1 MNLQSNDNAYSSRLL
16 VIVLYILHVIY
27 LELDAVIS
35 VQTCR
40 LFNNLF
46 IELPVNTATDKRN
59 ILR

>member
-1 MNLQSNDNAYSSRLL
+1 MNLQSNDNAYSSKLL
-16 VIVLYILHVIY
+16 VIILLHVIH
-27 LELDAVIS
+27 LELAAVIS
-35 VQTCR
+35 VQTWH

>member
-35 VQTCR
+35 VQTCP

-46 IELPVNTATDKRN
+46 IELPVNTATDKSN
-59 ILR
+59 TLR

>member
-35 VQTCR
+35 VQTCH

-46 IELPVNTATDKRN
+46 IELPVNTATDKSN
-59 ILR
+59 TLR

>member
-1 MNLQSNDNAYSSRLL
+1 MNLQSNDNAYSSKLL
-16 VIVLYILHVIY
+16 VIILLHVIH

-35 VQTCR
+35 VQTWH